1 MTLISDLSCG
11 TTLHASDLGLDLDE
25 HPVEAY
31 IASAEVHLSYHEYH
45 LDHFR
50 DSGRLPED
58 CVDADGLSVE
68 GLTRLGRYLA
78 AEKDRFHTDTVHS
91 DNVYVSADFLEQDG
105 EPTSFTIVLA
115 VINDEVGRMSVGD
128 FAEKIA
134 GPFAEVCTYMTDRDD
149 MFASTR

>member
-1 MTLISDLSCG
+1 MTRISDLSYG
-11 TTLHASDLGLDLDE
+11 TALHASDLGLDLDE

-31 IASAEVHLSYHEYH
+31 IGSDEVTLSYHEYH

-78 AEKDRFHTDTVHS
+78 AEKDRFHTDDAHS
-91 DNVYVSADFLEQDG
+91 DNVYVWADFLDQDG
-105 EPTSFTIVLA
+105 EPTSFTIVLT
-115 VINDEVGRMSVGD
+115 VHKDEVERLSVRD

-149 MFASTR
+149 MFAPTR